1 MSRRPRD
8 ESTEPGP
15 GARHGSIDPG
25 PGARPGSI
33 DPGPQARVRPYLT
46 GSPVPPA
53 AAGSEPTAPTLR
65 PFILTSGRVP
75 AVGYLEV
82 ETQVTT
88 RVDVVDAA
96 DVARLPRE
104 VAAIVA
110 LCVEPSSVAEISATL
125 HLHLGVTKVLVG
137 DLVAAG
143 YVDVYS
149 LDVDAPVD
157 TELILKVM
165 RGLRALA

>member
-1 MSRRPRD
+1 
-8 ESTEPGP
+8 
-15 GARHGSIDPG
+15 
-25 PGARPGSI
+25 
-33 DPGPQARVRPYLT
+33 V
-46 GSPVPPA
+46 
-53 AAGSEPTAPTLR
+53 AAGSEATAPTLR

-75 AVGYLEV
+75 AIGYLEV

-88 RVDVVDAA
+88 RIDVVNAA

-110 LCVEPSSVAEISATL
+110 LCVEPSSVAEISAAL

-143 YVDVYS
+143 YVDAYP

-157 TELILKVM
+157 TDLILKVM